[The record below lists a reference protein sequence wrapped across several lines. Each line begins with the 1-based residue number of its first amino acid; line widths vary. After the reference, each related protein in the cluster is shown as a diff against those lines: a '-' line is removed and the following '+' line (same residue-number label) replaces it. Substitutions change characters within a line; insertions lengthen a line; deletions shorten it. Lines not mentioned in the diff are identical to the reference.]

1 MRAHL
6 KRENIKKLHQ
16 ASSRIPLVAE
26 GLKYLCRCGF
36 LEIPDDE
43 STPLE
48 AGFKI
53 RRNVIIHKPELKI
66 NCNF

>member
-16 ASSRIPLVAE
+16 ASLRIPLVAE

-36 LEIPDDE
+36 LEISDDE
-43 STPLE
+43 CTPLKARFE
-48 AGFKI
+48 I
-53 RRNVIIHKPELKI
+53 RRNVIIDIPKK
-66 NCNF
+66 